1 MRHPTYGRIVT
12 EGLGE
17 YSGAFCR
24 FQVLSNAVGQGKPQS
39 ELSNVSE
46 DVVRRPDGR
55 CQYTGRFIMSSSPN
69 RIVATVFGAVYLLV
83 GLLGF
88 AVTGGVGFIATEG
101 GLLLGIFE
109 VNPLHNIAHL
119 LIGAALLVAGLAN
132 ARAAKGVNTTVGA
145 VYLLLG
151 IVGFF
156 LAGTSA
162 NILALNVPD
171 HFLHLASAVVL
182 LGVGLGTERNV
193 PRTAGV

>member
-1 MRHPTYGRIVT
+1 
-12 EGLGE
+12 
-17 YSGAFCR
+17 
-24 FQVLSNAVGQGKPQS
+24 
-39 ELSNVSE
+39 
-46 DVVRRPDGR
+46 
-55 CQYTGRFIMSSSPN
+55 MSSSPN
-69 RIVATVFGAVYLLV
+69 RLVATIFGAVYLLV

-88 AVTGGVGFIATEG
+88 AVTGGVGFIATQG

-119 LIGAALLVAGLAN
+119 LIGGALLVAGLAN

-156 LAGTSA
+156 LTGTSA

-193 PRTAGV
+193 PRTAAV

>member
-1 MRHPTYGRIVT
+1 
-12 EGLGE
+12 
-17 YSGAFCR
+17 
-24 FQVLSNAVGQGKPQS
+24 
-39 ELSNVSE
+39 
-46 DVVRRPDGR
+46 
-55 CQYTGRFIMSSSPN
+55 MSSSPN

-88 AVTGGVGFIATEG
+88 AVTGGVGFISNEG
-101 GLLLGIFE
+101 GLLLGIFA

-119 LIGAALLVAGLAN
+119 LIGAALLIAGLAN

-156 LAGTSA
+156 LTGPA

-193 PRTAGV
+193 PRTAAV

>member
-1 MRHPTYGRIVT
+1 
-12 EGLGE
+12 
-17 YSGAFCR
+17 
-24 FQVLSNAVGQGKPQS
+24 
-39 ELSNVSE
+39 
-46 DVVRRPDGR
+46 
-55 CQYTGRFIMSSSPN
+55 MSSSPN

-88 AVTGGVGFIATEG
+88 AVTGGVGFISNEG

-119 LIGAALLVAGLAN
+119 LIGAALLIAGLAN

-156 LAGTSA
+156 LTGPA

-193 PRTAGV
+193 PRTAAV

>member
-1 MRHPTYGRIVT
+1 
-12 EGLGE
+12 
-17 YSGAFCR
+17 
-24 FQVLSNAVGQGKPQS
+24 
-39 ELSNVSE
+39 
-46 DVVRRPDGR
+46 
-55 CQYTGRFIMSSSPN
+55 MSSSPN
-69 RIVATVFGAVYLLV
+69 RLVATVFGAVYLLV

-88 AVTGGVGFIATEG
+88 AVTGGVGFISNEG

-132 ARAAKGVNTTVGA
+132 VRAAKSVNIAVGA

-156 LAGTSA
+156 LTGPA

-171 HFLHLASAVVL
+171 HFLHLGSAVVL
-182 LGVGLGTERNV
+182 LGVGLGTERSV
-193 PRTAGV
+193 PRTAAV